1 MQNYNN
7 TVIISADRNGST
19 AFVESIKK
27 NKYYQTTEINLGE
40 CFSQDYED
48 NPRYPYPPGSQ
59 NAEPRTDFWNEELY
73 KPSEVIDAI
82 NIGTGKQVIL
92 KCLITWLNFNDHY
105 FDIKSKRKIFLYR
118 NMFESSLSRC
128 LAQKNGTWQN
138 DMSTDKHVIPEDFFI
153 SKLEFRIERYS
164 EFLDQILNWT
174 NEIVFYETFKFKKN
188 IVVKK
193 NTDRINVISN
203 YNDLRKIY
211 NRYKDTIY
219 DIEKKINK
227 KDQTLRL
234 CN

>member
-1 MQNYNN
+1 
-7 TVIISADRNGST
+7 
-19 AFVESIKK
+19 
-27 NKYYQTTEINLGE
+27 
-40 CFSQDYED
+40 
-48 NPRYPYPPGSQ
+48 
-59 NAEPRTDFWNEELY
+59 
-73 KPSEVIDAI
+73 
-82 NIGTGKQVIL
+82 
-92 KCLITWLNFNDHY
+92 
-105 FDIKSKRKIFLYR
+105 
-118 NMFESSLSRC
+118 MFESSLSRC

-164 EFLDQILNWT
+164 EFLNQILNWT

-188 IVVKK
+188 IIVKK

-211 NRYKDTIY
+211 NRYKDIID

-234 CN
+234 SN